1 MILFHYKINKQIL
14 NCQVLKQKGDR
25 VKTLLLMAK
34 TPVAFNKKTFQQHF
48 KDTENTL
55 NMQVKRFKVYIKIEG
70 RPGSPPLTP

>member
-1 MILFHYKINKQIL
+1 MILFHHKINKQII
-14 NCQVLKQKGDR
+14 NYQVLKQKGDR

-34 TPVAFNKKTFQQHF
+34 TPVAFGIKDLQQQF